1 MTEGISYIQ
10 SIALEAISAAWYS
23 KLHFSPF
30 HHIRELWHS
39 QQSFTSGCNSNVP
52 HHTIMS
58 FSAYLSFSNIFMPIC
73 FIALWSWVGTNFPSF
88 FSGIHGMCWIF
99 YLHKEAF
106 VGDFVGLL
114 SVLLHLHWHP
124 LLLILLW
131 NRLMVH
137 CRQLKGA
144 PWRIR
149 GINPRHHSASRYKLC
164 FRQKRWY

>member
-1 MTEGISYIQ
+1 MTEGISHIQ
-10 SIALEAISAAWYS
+10 SIALEATPAAWYS

-30 HHIRELWHS
+30 HHIRKLWYS

-52 HHTIMS
+52 NDKIMS
-58 FSAYLSFSNIFMPIC
+58 FSAYLSFSNILCLFVLLHYDLGLGLI
-73 FIALWSWVGTNFPSF
+73 FPVF
-88 FSGIHGMCWIF
+88 FSGIYGMCWRF

-114 SVLLHLHWHP
+114 SILLHLHWHP

-131 NRLMVH
+131 NRLMMH

-149 GINPRHHSASRYKLC
+149 GINPRHHSASRYILC
-164 FRQKRWY
+164 FRQERW